1 MSKTRSS
8 PVVSAKGEPIFTWN
22 GNGDISFT
30 NKYVDLER
38 RRALLLES
46 YLDVVNV
53 MLRQK

>member
-8 PVVSAKGEPIFTWN
+8 AVVPVKNKSKQANFTWN

-38 RRALLLES
+38 R
-46 YLDVVNV
+46 
-53 MLRQK
+53 